1 MVDYSFLRLKDS
13 FEQAKNIGDSP
24 TATHTFFDCIQFS
37 PNEAY
42 SQITNVTG
50 GISFSGDYEAYLVDC
65 NNEVVKDIKNNV
77 FIEEFILSNGN
88 TQCSIEIININEDF
102 YRKTLY
108 IRLDNTVSNVS
119 YWSNPVNVTDYRI
132 WETSYFQYKNYDDF
146 EGIGYTNAQKW
157 QSIRLRCYF
166 DIPVDESEVS
176 DYFQISRNK
185 TISARALI
193 KRFEQYKIEYINSFT
208 FVRLNTLLKHDL
220 IYLNGVRVTN
230 KPIAESEE
238 RLGESNYFPTQIT
251 CALNYN
257 DTLNYEYQIFEGFE
271 LTTIDPQDT
280 YTECTLQEQITGQF
294 NSALT
299 IGTGNLTV
307 YDASDNSVVHIFT
320 QDDINND
327 DAESFVIEDFLEY
340 ITGTGNYYILFDE
353 GLFISTFFGLV
364 YPALTDPT
372 VWAFSV
378 SESDYSNEDYSDDY
392 LVGCPNP
399 IVDNLS
405 LFYKFNETSGTTA
418 TDSSGNGI
426 DGTVV
431 NANINQTGLIDKCY
445 EFNNGTTDEYV
456 SIPDNDLLSFGSGDF
471 GIEIWLNPATNF
483 GRVINK
489 YNATTG
495 DLEWRLFIQSGV
507 IQFFAYTDASN
518 YIGIADNATI
528 GVGSWQQVFV
538 TYDSVNGLSMKINN
552 IDASFSSVETGTYT
566 GIINTSQPVIIG
578 QQANDLT
585 GSNRYSGLIDILR
598 IWKGY
603 APTEDEKTALYNSGN
618 GTES

>member
-24 TATHTFFDCIQFS
+24 TATHAFFDCIQLS

-65 NNEVVKDIKNNV
+65 NNEVVKDITNNI

-88 TQCSIEIININEDF
+88 TQCSIEIININQDF

-108 IRLDNTVSNVS
+108 LRLDNTVSNVS
-119 YWSNPVNVTDYRI
+119 YWSNPINVTDYRI

-176 DYFQISRNK
+176 DYFQISRNN

-193 KRFEQYKIEYINSFT
+193 KRFEQYKVEYINSFT
-208 FVRLNTLLKHDL
+208 FIRLNNLLKHDL

-251 CALNYN
+251 CAMNYN
-257 DTLNYEYQIFEGFE
+257 DTLDYEYQIFGGFT
-271 LTTIDPQDT
+271 LASLSPFGT
-280 YTECTLQEQITGQF
+280 YTECSLSESAFLEMSSEIVINTG
-294 NSALT
+294 T
-299 IGTGNLTV
+299 IRV
-307 YDASDNSVVHIFT
+307 YDASDNSLIVSFDETQIM
-320 QDDINND
+320 QDDEFSI
-327 DAESFVIEDFLEY
+327 VIEDFNTY
-340 ITGTGNYYILFDE
+340 ITGLGNYYILVDAGLISSLHFGIVFE
-353 GLFISTFFGLV
+353 GIS
-364 YPALTDPT
+364 DPT
-372 VWAFSV
+372 VWAFNV
-378 SESDYSNEDYSDDY
+378 ADGDYSSDDY
-392 LVGCPNP
+392 SSDYLLTCPNP
-399 IVDNLS
+399 IEDNLV

-471 GIEIWLNPATNF
+471 GIEIWVNPSANF
-483 GRVINK
+483 GRIINK

-495 DLEWRLFIQSGV
+495 DLEWRLFIQSSV

-518 YIGIADNATI
+518 YLGIADNATI
-528 GVGSWQQVFV
+528 GTGSWQQVFI
-538 TYDSVNGLSMKINN
+538 TYDSVNGLSMKIDNV
-552 IDASFSSVETGTYT
+552 DASFSPVETGTYT
-566 GIINTSQPVIIG
+566 GMSNTTQPVILG
-578 QQANDLT
+578 QQADDLT

-603 APTEDEKTALYNSGN
+603 APTEDEITTLYNSGN